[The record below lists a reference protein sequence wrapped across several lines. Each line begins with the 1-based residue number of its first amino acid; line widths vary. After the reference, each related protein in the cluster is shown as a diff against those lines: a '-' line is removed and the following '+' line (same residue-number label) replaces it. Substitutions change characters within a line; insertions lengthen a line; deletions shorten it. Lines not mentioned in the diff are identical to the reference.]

1 MITKIVFWII
11 SSLSKVNL
19 LSAQVSIWSAPAMQE
34 KFKKATRKWPLW
46 EEMGK
51 MLERAGFYGR
61 DAKQCEALMHR

>member
-1 MITKIVFWII
+1 
-11 SSLSKVNL
+11 
-19 LSAQVSIWSAPAMQE
+19 MQE

-61 DAKQCEALMHR
+61 DAKQCEALMHRYVAF